1 MSRGYQS
8 NSSHVCKSGKHK
20 QAGPST
26 AETKT
31 MSERE
36 RQQKDEVGSRKRD
49 ARRGYRSTAS
59 RTLPHPLLQLSSNI
73 FLCLPA
79 LCFLSRIKPPS
90 HRFSFFLVCSFLV
103 LCLFL
108 PPSIR
113 LRAESR
119 KTSSKEEDL
128 ERTKRRDQHITE
140 RGQNTIKHKHQRQR
154 TTQARAGT
162 RKDDK
167 SIPWKL

>member
-1 MSRGYQS
+1 MKWEAESEMREGVIDRPQVVPCPTHSSDSRQ
-8 NSSHVCKSGKHK
+8 
-20 QAGPST
+20 
-26 AETKT
+26 
-31 MSERE
+31 
-36 RQQKDEVGSRKRD
+36 
-49 ARRGYRSTAS
+49 
-59 RTLPHPLLQLSSNI
+59 TL

-90 HRFSFFLVCSFLV
+90 HRFSSSWSAPFLV
-103 LCLFL
+103 LCLFFFL